1 MRILLPGILLIY
13 TSITDIKERTISGV
27 ALILFT
33 VAGLICLCLGR
44 NLNPV
49 DSICGALIGLSLA
62 LVSFCTNGELG
73 MGDALLL
80 LVTGI
85 FLGFERNLT
94 LLLLALM
101 LSSLFSVYLLIR
113 EKNVKKEYPFV
124 PFLFISYVM
133 MFIFKLE

>member
-13 TSITDIKERTISGV
+13 TSITDIRERAISGV
-27 ALILFT
+27 ALMIFT
-33 VAGLICLCLGR
+33 VAGIMCLWLGR
-44 NLNPV
+44 SLNPV
-49 DSICGALIGLSLA
+49 DSIFGALIGLCLVI
-62 LVSFCTNGELG
+62 VSFCTKGELG

-94 LLLLALM
+94 LLFSALM

-113 EKNVKKEYPFV
+113 EKNIKKEYPFV
-124 PFLFISYVM
+124 PFLFIAYVM
-133 MFIFKLE
+133 MYIVKL